1 MIPQH
6 KPTPE
11 LPVKSKHA
19 ALLNALFEMQH
30 AMAYA
35 LRRSVLAEAEAVIVD
50 MERVE
55 RLQQERIAEL
65 EKKLASS

>member
-1 MIPQH
+1 MSA
-6 KPTPE
+6 

-35 LRRSVLAEAEAVIVD
+35 MRRSVLAEAEAVIVD
-50 MERVE
+50 YERVE
-55 RLQQERIAEL
+55 RLQQARIEALEHEL
-65 EKKLASS
+65 ERASLKP